1 MLCFSCLLSFASFSS
16 VAHAEEIETDV
27 PVTYLEEVV
36 TDIPVTC
43 SNFVAG
49 VVHMAPNGSGLSPFT
64 VQFSFDTR
72 LLEPNHLYRI
82 TMGWGTSQRYFY
94 RASDGAKLTN
104 SNWSSSFSWKR
115 LPSEWGCDIPG
126 VSASLAG
133 SDLYFSFPESAL
145 ADCVDSPYCNFFV
158 SGYLFAKN
166 YTHKASGQSGALAWN
181 RCSYEVGMTED
192 DGYLFDTG
200 IVVSGDDS
208 ASILEAI
215 KNQTDDIN
223 QNHQETMDKIDEQ
236 YNTDSSGEINSGV
249 QDAADS
255 AAESMGI
262 VSYADSIIEQF
273 LGLFDASAA
282 GIAQLTL
289 PAFAIT
295 TNEGTYEVW
304 DEHVFSFESLEESF
318 SGLLSVVRFATSLLV
333 WGALVLYLQRVW
345 DDVVGGNSA

>member
-1 MLCFSCLLSFASFSS
+1 
-16 VAHAEEIETDV
+16 
-27 PVTYLEEVV
+27 
-36 TDIPVTC
+36 
-43 SNFVAG
+43 
-49 VVHMAPNGSGLSPFT
+49 
-64 VQFSFDTR
+64 
-72 LLEPNHLYRI
+72 
-82 TMGWGTSQRYFY
+82 
-94 RASDGAKLTN
+94 
-104 SNWSSSFSWKR
+104 
-115 LPSEWGCDIPG
+115 
-126 VSASLAG
+126 
-133 SDLYFSFPESAL
+133 
-145 ADCVDSPYCNFFV
+145 
-158 SGYLFAKN
+158 
-166 YTHKASGQSGALAWN
+166 
-181 RCSYEVGMTED
+181 
-192 DGYLFDTG
+192 
-200 IVVSGDDS
+200 
-208 ASILEAI
+208 
-215 KNQTDDIN
+215 
-223 QNHQETMDKIDEQ
+223 MDKIDEQ

>member
-1 MLCFSCLLSFASFSS
+1 MLSFASFSS

-43 SNFVAG
+43 SNYTIA
-49 VVHMAPNGSGLSPFT
+49 VVHMAPNGSGSAPFT

-72 LLEPNHLYRI
+72 LLEPNHFYRI
-82 TMGWGTSQRYFY
+82 TIDWGTSERYFY

-104 SNWSSSFSWKR
+104 SNWSSSFSWSR
-115 LPSEWGCDIPG
+115 QTSEWGCDIPG
-126 VSASLAG
+126 VAASLAG
-133 SDLYFSFPESAL
+133 PYLYFSFSESAL
-145 ADCVDSPYCNFFV
+145 ADCVDSPYCYFYVNGTF
-158 SGYLFAKN
+158 YAEN
-166 YTHKASGQSGALAWN
+166 YTHKASGQSGSLAWN
-181 RCSYEVGMTED
+181 RCSFQMKMKED

-215 KNQTDDIN
+215 KNQTDYIN

-282 GIAQLTL
+282 GSAQLTL

-304 DEHVFSFESLEESF
+304 EEHVFSFDSLEESF